1 MSGIASGCAAL
12 VAWIALARVAFVI
25 LGLIRQAIRTRRT
38 LTTRWGWVETL
49 EAPEPFLLGIAVFLL
64 YFRLPEPSAVNAGI
78 PLAVFGA
85 LLAVAG
91 AVITVW
97 AMATI
102 PSLSAGHYVLRGQEV
117 TASGPYAQV
126 RHPMYFA
133 VFLIWVGLAAAFAS
147 LTTFLVTILYVIP
160 VYWMYARS
168 EERMMLEQFG
178 EPYRTYQERT
188 GMLFPKPKRSGV

>member
-1 MSGIASGCAAL
+1 MPGIASGCAAL

-25 LGLIRQAIRTRRT
+25 LGLLRQAIRTRRT

-64 YFRLPEPSAVNAGI
+64 YFRLPDLSGLNAGI

-102 PSLSAGHYVLRGQEV
+102 PSLSAGHYVLPGQKV
-117 TASGPYAQV
+117 TASGPYARL

-133 VFLIWVGLAAAFAS
+133 VFLIWLGLAAAFAS
-147 LTTFLVTILYVIP
+147 LATFLVAILYVIP
-160 VYWMYARS
+160 GYWMYARS

-178 EPYRTYQERT
+178 EPYRTYQART
-188 GMLFPKPKRSGV
+188 GMLFPKLKKAGA